1 MRFGEFNCILAYFFK
16 KIISAKNKRKLRI
29 FEFHK
34 EREEESVRE
43 VLYCEESSLREQFE
57 RVKYGI

>member
-29 FEFHK
+29 FEFDK

-43 VLYCEESSLREQFE
+43 VLYWEESSLRA
-57 RVKYGI
+57 V